1 MASHAPI
8 SASGREGAEASSEQS
23 MRRAQVQALLA
34 RLVANSPIYSFA
46 LLAMELETVSRGS
59 VTTRLRLTERHANS
73 KGGLHGAVSATVV
86 DFVTGLAIASWD
98 GRATTG
104 ASVDMHLSYLATAR
118 AGDWVRV
125 EARAERVGGSLA
137 FVTVSI
143 VRVGEGGAA
152 DEVVVLAQHTKYVRG
167 TAPAVTTG

>member
-1 MASHAPI
+1 MASDTP
-8 SASGREGAEASSEQS
+8 ASTAKPEGIEASSEHTE
-23 MRRAQVQALLA
+23 QVQALMK

-46 LLAMELETVSRGS
+46 LSNMELERVSRGT
-59 VTTRLRLTERHANS
+59 VTTRLRLTERHVNS

-98 GRATTG
+98 GRPTTG

-125 EARAERVGGSLA
+125 EARAERVGGALA
-137 FVTVSI
+137 FVS
-143 VRVGEGGAA
+143 VRLVRIGEEGEEEAI
-152 DEVVVLAQHTKYVRG
+152 VLAQHSKYVRG
-167 TAPAVTTG
+167 TAV